1 MKKILIIIVGIMML
15 TIFSSFFNFI
25 FGSSMSPKRKIA
37 SKITKELSE
46 KFKKKYDLNFM
57 GISEAA
63 DEGKYKI
70 VGMELNCKRILS
82 KDEGR
87 RLLLQCAQDTLD
99 ALNSYPQ
106 FRQYMINYPFTGDN
120 IIINIYIRPPKNWDV
135 YHPDIKVFSF
145 FDSKL
150 QYYTKSPEKEFGY
163 FSKENESFEE
173 AKRIVESQKANG
185 HNDLE

>member
-1 MKKILIIIVGIMML
+1 MKKILIIIVGIMMF
-15 TIFSSFFNFI
+15 TIFSSFLSFLFDS
-25 FGSSMSPKRKIA
+25 GMSPKKKMV
-37 SKITKELSE
+37 SKITRELSG

-70 VGMELNCKRILS
+70 VGMELNCKKILS

-106 FRQYMINYPFTGDN
+106 FRQYMINYPFTGKN
-120 IIINIYIRPPKNWDV
+120 IIVHIYSKPPKNFDV
-135 YHPDIKVFSF
+135 YHPDIAVFLFYNDILSYKTNSPQNSF
-145 FDSKL
+145 EYF
-150 QYYTKSPEKEFGY
+150 TKEKETL
-163 FSKENESFEE
+163 EE
-173 AKRIVESQKANG
+173 AKKIVASQQSKG
-185 HNDLE
+185 HKDLE